1 MDLTLLPGAL
11 PSGDTAEIG
20 RIGTAAQPLLKLQ
33 VDVLLLLPC
42 QGKMEYVFELEVS
55 GKVEDVVETLLQ
67 VSQPFPLAPTQGR
80 AD

>member
-1 MDLTLLPGAL
+1 MGRQ
-11 PSGDTAEIG
+11 SQCTAG
-20 RIGTAAQPLLKLQ
+20 GHSADAYCSRMTAAFVP
-33 VDVLLLLPC
+33 PP

-67 VSQPFPLAPTQGR
+67 VSQPFGGPIHTEHR